1 MLTLTPVV
9 LPSGPCSRRRKR
21 GVTAQWLVLL
31 LIVVVPTLALAYP
44 GGGSGVMQVTS
55 FLQAALDFA
64 VWRVAPLVLGFAL
77 LWALGSW
84 ALGNP
89 QGLGQSVTVVIAA
102 VCIFSIGGIMD
113 WLMQF
118 GH

>member
-1 MLTLTPVV
+1 MLNVSAAIRRYQPLLVV
-9 LPSGPCSRRRKR
+9 
-21 GVTAQWLVLL
+21 LVLL
-31 LIVVVPTLALAYP
+31 VPAVALAAP
-44 GGGSGVMQVTS
+44 GVGGGVAQVTN
-55 FLQAALDFA
+55 FLQTALDFA
-64 VWRVAPLVLGFAL
+64 VWRIAPLVLGFAL

-89 QGLGQSVTVVIAA
+89 QGLGRSVTVVIAA